1 MEPTMSLITSPLE
14 AHLFRFEVGRG
25 VDGLI
30 TTCIYLP
37 LNLASSDFD
46 AREPGYQS
54 KFVLYVARKLVDD
67 QGACEE
73 AMKWVGTLD
82 RTVETFMANLA
93 SRTVCELAALE
104 QIRNPDAVMFFL
116 AHAMK
121 EHLEPPPELY
131 ALSWIWNSHQLR
143 SALSEY
149 LRESKDI
156 RR

>member
-73 AMKWVGTLD
+73 AMNGWGHST
-82 RTVETFMANLA
+82 AP
-93 SRTVCELAALE
+93 SR
-104 QIRNPDAVMFFL
+104 
-116 AHAMK
+116 
-121 EHLEPPPELY
+121 
-131 ALSWIWNSHQLR
+131 LSWQISHLAQCANWRLSSR
-143 SALSEY
+143 SEIPMPSCSFLHT
-149 LRESKDI
+149 R
-156 RR
+156 